1 MKKIIMLLALLTAS
15 FSLFAKN
22 DIQFRLCPVF
32 SQVDYKLGD
41 EILGNASTGA
51 ELGVINY
58 NFFGEEEHFG
68 VFEMLSVLFEG
79 SGCFDFSIGAAFGN
93 DLSEAMRFQGGLG
106 LNFFYAISE
115 DYGYSDEGYDTK
127 QSTKIQFGFTG
138 DASMKFTPHRL
149 FSPVIGINFNYNPF
163 CVSHTITDGKSVRDD
178 YSYYS
183 RFAFLPYVSF
193 CINLN

>member
-1 MKKIIMLLALLTAS
+1 MKKIIVLLTLLTAS

-32 SQVDYKLGD
+32 SQVDYKLDD

-68 VFEMLSVLFEG
+68 VFEMLSILFED
-79 SGCFDFSIGAAFGN
+79 SGAFDFTLGAAFGN
-93 DLSEAMRFQGGLG
+93 DLSDAMRFQGGLG
-106 LNFFYAISE
+106 LNFFYSIAE
-115 DYGYSDEGYDTK
+115 DYGYDDSYDEK
-127 QSTKIQFGFTG
+127 QSTRIMFGFTG
-138 DASMKFTPHRL
+138 DASMKFTPHKL
-149 FSPVIGINFNYNPF
+149 FSPVIGINFNYNPI
-163 CVSHTITDGKSVRDD
+163 CISHTITDGKSVRDD

-183 RFAFLPYVSF
+183 RSAFLPYVSF